1 MIKTLV
7 PVVTLSTEDN
17 TTQLE
22 QLKYVFKRTMN
33 WNKCQSKTL
42 TEGKNQ
48 YLYYS
53 IDPNFQGVN
62 KLFFIISKKSTK
74 NNLQTILS
82 SVCRN
87 KQLYCYN

>member
-1 MIKTLV
+1 
-7 PVVTLSTEDN
+7 
-17 TTQLE
+17 
-22 QLKYVFKRTMN
+22 MN

-42 TEGKNQ
+42 TERKNQ

-62 KLFFIISKKSTK
+62 KLFFIISKKSRK

-82 SVCRN
+82 SDCRN

>member
-1 MIKTLV
+1 
-7 PVVTLSTEDN
+7 
-17 TTQLE
+17 
-22 QLKYVFKRTMN
+22 MN

-53 IDPNFQGVN
+53 TDPNFQGVN
-62 KLFFIISKKSTK
+62 KFFFIISKKSTK

-82 SVCRN
+82 SDCRN

>member
-1 MIKTLV
+1 
-7 PVVTLSTEDN
+7 
-17 TTQLE
+17 
-22 QLKYVFKRTMN
+22 MN
-33 WNKCQSKTL
+33 WNKCQSKIL

-82 SVCRN
+82 SDCRN

>member
-1 MIKTLV
+1 
-7 PVVTLSTEDN
+7 
-17 TTQLE
+17 
-22 QLKYVFKRTMN
+22 MN

-42 TEGKNQ
+42 TERKNQ
-48 YLYYS
+48 YLYYL

-82 SVCRN
+82 SDCRN